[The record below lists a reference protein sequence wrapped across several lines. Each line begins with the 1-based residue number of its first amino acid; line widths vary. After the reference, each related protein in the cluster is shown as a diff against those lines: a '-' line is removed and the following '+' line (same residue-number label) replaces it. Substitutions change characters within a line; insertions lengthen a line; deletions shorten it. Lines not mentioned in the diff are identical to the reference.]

1 MKRKKAY
8 QLIMGSVALVYLG
21 SVAYA
26 TDRQPEIGGETVYV
40 QRECSRERKEGLQDI
55 KVIAEEK
62 EISMKDMAVLD
73 VEACHDN
80 IEQKEEAHADENG
93 GLEKQEK
100 ENPQKAESEKKSQTK
115 KYKSG
120 KKTDERSGTEK
131 KTREKK
137 NQWKNE
143 KKEKIEKKIKTERK
157 FKTERN
163 EKKRKRIRAVMAQQV
178 LLSKEDRRNL
188 LRIVE
193 AEATGEDITG
203 KMLVA
208 SVVLNRVKN
217 SAFPSSVTEVVFQNK
232 NGCYQFSPV
241 KDGRF
246 YQVKISKETKKAVK
260 RVLAGEDYSQGA
272 LYFMARRRA
281 SAYGIQWFDGHLT
294 SVLTH
299 GGHEF
304 FR

>member
-21 SVAYA
+21 SIAYV
-26 TDRQPEIGGETVYV
+26 TERQPETEGEAVYV
-40 QRECSRERKEGLQDI
+40 QRECGRERKEGLQDT

-62 EISMKDMAVLD
+62 EISMKEMTAPD
-73 VEACHDN
+73 VEACYYN
-80 IEQKEEAHADENG
+80 IEQKEEAQKS

-100 ENPQKAESEKKSQTK
+100 KNPQKAESERKSKTK
-115 KYKSG
+115 KYKSR
-120 KKTDERSGTEK
+120 KKTAGKSTAEK
-131 KTREKK
+131 KTGEKK
-137 NQWKNE
+137 NQFHKTLE
-143 KKEKIEKKIKTERK
+143 KKKHWEKEKY
-157 FKTERN
+157 
-163 EKKRKRIRAVMAQQV
+163 EKKRKCIQPVMAQQI
-178 LLSKEDRRNL
+178 LLSKEDTRNL

-246 YQVKISKETKKAVK
+246 YQVKISRETKKAVK